1 MKTVIGVVG
10 EKGSGKGTF
19 VHILQ
24 TLSTKSVECVKSSD
38 VLADT
43 LKLWDIPLTR
53 SNLQQ
58 LAIIM
63 NGKYGDTS
71 LSHAVEQRIQHFSSS
86 LVVYEGIRWPSD
98 VEMIKKFP
106 KHILVYVTAP
116 AEIRYKRTLARKEKV
131 GEGDATFEQFMEEE
145 KVPTET
151 QIVEIAKGADVK
163 IENSGSKEDFEKG
176 VKDFYEKFL
185 NPQGL

>member
-24 TLSTKSVECVKSSD
+24 ALATQSIECVKSSD
-38 VLADT
+38 ILADT
-43 LKLWDIPLTR
+43 LTMWDIPLTR

-63 NGKYGDTS
+63 NGKYGNTS
-71 LSHAVEQRIQHFSSS
+71 LSHAVEKRIGALPSSI
-86 LVVYEGIRWPSD
+86 VIYEGIRWPSD
-98 VEMIKKFP
+98 LDMIRKFP

-116 AEIRYKRTLARKEKV
+116 AETRYKRTLARKEKV
-131 GEGDATFEQFMEEE
+131 GEGEATFEQFMEEE
-145 KVPTET
+145 KVLTET
-151 QIVEIAKGADVK
+151 QIVKIAAEAEVR
-163 IENSGSKEDFEKG
+163 IENTGSKEDFEKK
-176 VKDFYEKFL
+176 VKEFCDAFF
-185 NPQGL
+185 PAASI